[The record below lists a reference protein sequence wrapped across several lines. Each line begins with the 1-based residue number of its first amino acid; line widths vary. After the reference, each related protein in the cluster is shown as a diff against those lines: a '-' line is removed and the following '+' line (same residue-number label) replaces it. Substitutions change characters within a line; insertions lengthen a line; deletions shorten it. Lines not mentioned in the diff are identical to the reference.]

1 VDEHR
6 SLDTLES
13 PRRVRCAIYTRKS
26 TEEGLEQAFNSLDA
40 QREAAE
46 AYIQSQ
52 KHVGWT
58 LVETRFDDGGFS
70 GGNMERPALQQ
81 LLEQIDARQV
91 DCVLVYKVDRLSRSL
106 LDFARLMDRFD
117 QRSVSFVSVTQQFN
131 TTTSL
136 GRLTLNILLSFA
148 QFEREL
154 ISERTRDK
162 MGAARRKG
170 KWVGGTPLLGYDVAP
185 TGGSLIANPS
195 EAHRVREIFEL
206 YRNHRSLAAV
216 VAELSQRGWTT
227 KSWKSRSGIRHSGQ
241 PFTKASLRMLLANA
255 TYCGKVNYR
264 GAVYQGEHKAI
275 IEPALWDDIHKDF
288 STRPLAHQHSPNVPQ
303 NAALSGLLICKQ
315 CRQPMI
321 ATYSPKKRRYRYYVC
336 QTAREKGWKF
346 CQTKSVSADLL
357 EGSIVIQFRSELSTA
372 QTRQALHVSES
383 QWQALVLGDAE
394 VIPGVIQAL
403 IERMDYDGPSGAVA
417 VKLRSPDGF
426 DGDIHALTFEY
437 KIPRR
442 RGRALPTFRLRP
454 ANETLTRPP
463 RLARLLALG
472 RKLEGVIRSGKV
484 KDYAEL
490 ARLAHI
496 SSARIGQIVMLS
508 LLAPAIQE
516 HILFLPAEQAGII
529 HERELRD
536 VAREPRWDLQ
546 CARFDELLAAR
557 S

>member
-1 VDEHR
+1 VDENR
-6 SLDTLES
+6 SIKALEP

-40 QREAAE
+40 QREAAV

-58 LVETRFDDGGFS
+58 LVETHFDDGGFS

-81 LLEQIDARQV
+81 LLEQIEARQV

-148 QFEREL
+148 QFEREI

-185 TGGSLIANPS
+185 AGGSLIVNSS
-195 EAHRVREIFEL
+195 EAHRVQEIFEF
-206 YRNHRSLAAV
+206 YRTHRSLAAV
-216 VAELSQRGWTT
+216 VAELAKRRWTT
-227 KSWKSRSGIRHSGQ
+227 KSWKSRRDQRHTGR
-241 PFTKASLRMLLANA
+241 PFTKASVRMLLSNT

-264 GAVYQGEHKAI
+264 GVVYQGEHKAI
-275 IEPALWDDIHKDF
+275 IEPALWENINNDF
-288 STRPLAHQHSPNVPQ
+288 SVRGIQQPESPKVPQ
-303 NAALSGLLICKQ
+303 KARLSGLLICKHCQ
-315 CRQPMI
+315 QPMI
-321 ATYSPKKRRYRYYVC
+321 ATYSAKKRHYRYYIC
-336 QTAREKGWKF
+336 QTGREKGWKF
-346 CQTKSVSADLL
+346 CATKSVSADLL
-357 EGSIVIQFRSELSTA
+357 EGSILIQLRSQFSDA
-372 QTRQALHVSES
+372 ATRLVFQVSES
-383 QWQALVLGDAE
+383 DWQALLQTDTQ
-394 VIPGVIQAL
+394 VIPEIIHAR
-403 IERMDYDGPSGAVA
+403 IEQIHYDGPSGAVQ
-417 VKLRSPDGF
+417 VKLRAPQGF
-426 DGDIHALTFEY
+426 HGDIHTLTFEY

-442 RGRALPTFRLRP
+442 RGRARPAFRLR
-454 ANETLTRPP
+454 AARETLTRPP

-472 RKLEGVIRSGKV
+472 HKLEGVIRCGKV

-496 SSARIGQIVMLS
+496 SSARIGQIVTLS

-516 HILFLPAEQAGII
+516 HILFLPAEHAGLI

-536 VAREPRWDLQ
+536 IAREPRWGLQ
-546 CARFDELLAAR
+546 RVRFDQLLAAR
-557 S
+557 D

>member
-1 VDEHR
+1 VGEHQ
-6 SLDTLES
+6 LEA

-40 QREAAE
+40 QREAAV

-81 LLEQIDARQV
+81 LLEQIEARQV
-91 DCVLVYKVDRLSRSL
+91 DCVLVYKVDWLSRSL

-148 QFEREL
+148 QFEREI

-185 TGGSLIANPS
+185 AGGSLVVNPS
-195 EAHRVREIFEL
+195 EARRVCEIFEL
-206 YRNHRSLAAV
+206 YRSHRSLAEV
-216 VAELSQRGWTT
+216 VAELSQRGWIT
-227 KSWKSRSGIRHSGQ
+227 KSWKSRSNVRHTGH
-241 PFTKASLRMLLANA
+241 PFTKASLRMLLSNA

-264 GAVYQGEHKAI
+264 DVVYQGEHKAV
-275 IEPALWDDIHKDF
+275 IEPALWDDINKDF
-288 STRPLAHQHSPNVPQ
+288 SNRPKAPESPNIPVPQ

-315 CRQPMI
+315 CGHPMI
-321 ATYSPKKRRYRYYVC
+321 ATYSTRSQRRYRYYVC

-357 EGSIVIQFRSELSTA
+357 EASIAIQLRSQLSAA
-372 QTRQALHVSES
+372 QTRQVFKVSDS
-383 QWQALVLGDAE
+383 QWQALVRADAD
-394 VIPGVIQAL
+394 VIPGVIQSL
-403 IERMDYDGPSGAVA
+403 IERIDYDGPTGAVA
-417 VKLRSPDGF
+417 VTLRAPVNFPIEG
-426 DGDIHALTFEY
+426 HPVAFEY

-442 RGRALPTFRLRP
+442 RGRALPAFRLRP
-454 ANETLTRPP
+454 ASETLTRPP
-463 RLARLLALG
+463 RLARLLALAH
-472 RKLEGVIRSGKV
+472 KLDGVVRTGQV

-496 SSARIGQIVMLS
+496 SSARVGQIVVLG

-516 HILFLPAEQAGII
+516 HILFLPAEQAGLLG
-529 HERELRD
+529 ERELRQI
-536 VAREPRWDLQ
+536 AREPRWDLQ
-546 CARFDELLAAR
+546 RARFDELLAAR
-557 S
+557 D

>member
-1 VDEHR
+1 MDER
-6 SLDTLES
+6 RAIAPVS

-58 LVETRFDDGGFS
+58 VVETHFDDGGFS

-81 LLEQIDARQV
+81 LLEQVDARQV

-148 QFEREL
+148 QFERE
-154 ISERTRDK
+154 IIGERTRDK

-185 TGGSLIANPS
+185 AGGSLVVNTR
-195 EAHRVREIFEL
+195 EAGRVREIFEL
-206 YRNHRSLAAV
+206 YRTHRSLAAV

-227 KSWKSRSGIRHSGQ
+227 KSWKSRKGTRHTGR
-241 PFTKASLRMLLANA
+241 PFTKHSLRLLLSNA
-255 TYCGKVNYR
+255 TYCGKINYR
-264 GAVYQGEHKAI
+264 GGVYQGEHKAI
-275 IEPALWDDIHKDF
+275 IEPALWDDINKDF
-288 STRPLAHQHSPNVPQ
+288 SEREKAPESPNVPQ
-303 NAALSGLLICKQ
+303 NAPLAGLLICKHCQ
-315 CRQPMI
+315 QPMV
-321 ATYSPKKRRYRYYVC
+321 ATYTGKGERRYRYYVC
-336 QTAREKGWKF
+336 QTAREKGWKA
-346 CQTKSVSADLL
+346 CPTKSVSADLL
-357 EGSIVIQFRSELSTA
+357 EGSIAIQLRSHLSSA
-372 QTRQALHVSES
+372 ETRNAFQVADS
-383 QWQALVLGDAE
+383 QWQGLVLADAKI
-394 VIPGVIQAL
+394 IPGVIRAL
-403 IERMDYDGPSGAVA
+403 IEQIHYDGASGAVA
-417 VKLRSPDGF
+417 ITLRAPENSQIED
-426 DGDIHALTFEY
+426 HALTLEH

-442 RGRALPTFRLRP
+442 RGRALPAFRLR
-454 ANETLTRPP
+454 AASETLTRPP
-463 RLARLLALG
+463 RLARMLALAH
-472 RKLEGVIRSGKV
+472 KLDGVVRAGKV

-490 ARLAHI
+490 ARLAHV

-508 LLAPAIQE
+508 QLAPSIQE
-516 HILFLPAEQAGII
+516 HVLFLPAEHAGLIG
-529 HERELRD
+529 ERELREI
-536 VAREPRWDLQ
+536 AREPRWDLQ
-546 CARFDELLAAR
+546 RARFDELLAGR
-557 S
+557 D